1 MKLQRFYLIDIERK
15 LQRLLWSDHTYKI
28 RMINNQASNKLNI
41 SSYLTPLQNKQFLQA
56 LTIIMKLKI
65 LGPWKRM
72 KVNKNLITSQ
82 FSS

>member
-1 MKLQRFYLIDIERK
+1 MKLQRFYLIDIEQK

-28 RMINNQASNKLNI
+28 RMINSQASNKLNI
-41 SSYLTPLQNKQFLQA
+41 WNYLTPLQNKQFLQA
-56 LTIIMKLKI
+56 LTIIIKLKI